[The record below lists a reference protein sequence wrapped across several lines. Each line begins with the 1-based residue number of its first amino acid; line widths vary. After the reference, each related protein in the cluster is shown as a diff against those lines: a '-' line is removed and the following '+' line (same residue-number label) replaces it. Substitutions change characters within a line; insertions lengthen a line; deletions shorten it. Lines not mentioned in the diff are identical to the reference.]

1 MISHY
6 SLEDVIGKKKLAEAM
21 NMEKSI
27 WRVAVAPMKM
37 PSHKKAEN
45 PAREWLI
52 PNKSKCRLPG

>member
-45 PAREWLI
+45 PARGMA
-52 PNKSKCRLPG
+52 NTQ